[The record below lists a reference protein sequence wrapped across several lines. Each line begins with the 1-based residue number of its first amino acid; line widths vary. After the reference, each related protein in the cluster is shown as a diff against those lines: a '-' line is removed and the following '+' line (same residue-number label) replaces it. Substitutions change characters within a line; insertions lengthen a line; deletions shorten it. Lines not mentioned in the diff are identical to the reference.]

1 MISSSSTIEFLIL
14 QISVAF
20 SPGLIIALIVNESVQ
35 KSRKNG
41 LQVAAG
47 AASGAIFITLITATV
62 VAFVFN
68 LIPGILT
75 TIYIV
80 GIIYI
85 IYKGIKTIRAAIET
99 DAPEIA
105 LETVTNVAKK
115 LDGTYAPEIASES
128 FKAGMKLNLLNP
140 KMWVFYLSVLPIFV
154 ESESNIFQSLIYLG
168 TLTIGVN
175 LIADITYAFL
185 SSYFFGSSSLKSKK
199 LINNVSGFCLILIGA
214 YLFFSRFF

>member
-47 AASGAIFITLITATV
+47 AATGAIFITLITATV

-85 IYKGIKTIRAAIET
+85 IYKGVKTIRAEIEI
-99 DAPEIA
+99 DAPE
-105 LETVTNVAKK
+105 VT
-115 LDGTYAPEIASES
+115 SES

-154 ESESNIFQSLIYLG
+154 EGDSSVFQSLIYLG

-175 LIADITYAFL
+175 LVADITYAFL

-199 LINNVSGFCLILIGA
+199 IINNVSGLCLILIGA
-214 YLFFSRFF
+214 YLLFSRFF

>member
-62 VAFVFN
+62 VVFVFN

-85 IYKGIKTIRAAIET
+85 IYKGIKTIRAEIET
-99 DAPEIA
+99 D
-105 LETVTNVAKK
+105 
-115 LDGTYAPEIASES
+115 APEIASES

-175 LIADITYAFL
+175 LIADITYAVL

>member
-1 MISSSSTIEFLIL
+1 MYIRDS
-14 QISVAF
+14 
-20 SPGLIIALIVNESVQ
+20 
-35 KSRKNG
+35 
-41 LQVAAG
+41 
-47 AASGAIFITLITATV
+47 
-62 VAFVFN
+62 
-68 LIPGILT
+68 
-75 TIYIV
+75 IYIV

-85 IYKGIKTIRAAIET
+85 IYKGIKTIRAEIET
-99 DAPEIA
+99 D
-105 LETVTNVAKK
+105 
-115 LDGTYAPEIASES
+115 APEIASES

>member
-47 AASGAIFITLITATV
+47 AATGAIFITLITATV

-85 IYKGIKTIRAAIET
+85 MYKGVKTIKAEVEI
-99 DAPEIA
+99 DAPE
-105 LETVTNVAKK
+105 VT
-115 LDGTYAPEIASES
+115 SES

-154 ESESNIFQSLIYLG
+154 EGESSVFQSLIYLG

-175 LIADITYAFL
+175 LVADITYAFL

-199 LINNVSGFCLILIGA
+199 IINNVSGLCLILIGA
-214 YLFFSRFF
+214 YLLFSRFF

>member
-20 SPGLIIALIVNESVQ
+20 SPGLIIALIVNEYVK

-47 AASGAIFITLITATV
+47 AASGAVFITLITATV

-85 IYKGIKTIRAAIET
+85 IYKGVKTIRAEIET
-99 DAPEIA
+99 D
-105 LETVTNVAKK
+105 
-115 LDGTYAPEIASES
+115 APEIASES

>member
-47 AASGAIFITLITATV
+47 AATGAIFITLITATV
-62 VAFVFN
+62 VAFIFN

-85 IYKGIKTIRAAIET
+85 IYKGVKTIRAKIEI
-99 DAPEIA
+99 DAPE
-105 LETVTNVAKK
+105 VT
-115 LDGTYAPEIASES
+115 SES

-154 ESESNIFQSLIYLG
+154 DGESSIFQSLIYLG

-175 LIADITYAFL
+175 LVADITYAFL

-199 LINNVSGFCLILIGA
+199 IINNVSGLCLILIGA

>member
-47 AASGAIFITLITATV
+47 AATGAIFITLITATV

-85 IYKGIKTIRAAIET
+85 IYKGVKTIRAEIEI
-99 DAPEIA
+99 DAPE
-105 LETVTNVAKK
+105 LT
-115 LDGTYAPEIASES
+115 SES

-154 ESESNIFQSLIYLG
+154 EGESSVFQSLIYLG

-175 LIADITYAFL
+175 LVADITYAFL

-199 LINNVSGFCLILIGA
+199 IINNVSGLCLILIGA
-214 YLFFSRFF
+214 YLLFSRFF